1 MEKISCEIIKDLLPS
16 YRDEV
21 LTDSVKLMVENHLES
36 CNHCKGKLKQLEQEI
51 EINELEQKSKG
62 RKFIASLQ
70 RRKYYLIGMMIG
82 AMIPIGGFVA
92 LIVYFVFFCE

>member
-1 MEKISCEIIKDLLPS
+1 MEKISCEIIEDLLPS

-21 LTDSVKLMVENHLES
+21 LTDSVKLMVEKHLES

-51 EINELEQKSKG
+51 EINELEQKSRG
-62 RKFIASLQ
+62 HKFIASLQ

-82 AMIPIGGFVA
+82 AMIPIGAFVA

>member
-1 MEKISCEIIKDLLPS
+1 MEKISCEIIEDLLPS

-36 CNHCKGKLKQLEQEI
+36 CNHCKGKLTQLEQEI
-51 EINELEQKSKG
+51 EINELEQKSRG

-82 AMIPIGGFVA
+82 ALIPIGAFAA
-92 LIVYFVFFCE
+92 LIVYLMVLSE

>member
-1 MEKISCEIIKDLLPS
+1 MEKISCKIIEDLLPS

-21 LTDSVKLMVENHLES
+21 LTDSVKLMVEKHLES
-36 CNHCKGKLKQLEQEI
+36 CNHCKSKLKQLEREI

-62 RKFIASLQ
+62 HKFIASLQ

-82 AMIPIGGFVA
+82 AMIPIGAFVA